1 VGPARFCMSCKI
13 QSPPGERSC
22 ISCGGQIPLDEQP
35 SGDSGRR
42 PKPQQTT
49 TRRQPARS
57 GTGRRQPGKP
67 KPPPRPAPPKISLH
81 VLLGDDQEQQG
92 PFEYHDFKRLV
103 QEGRFTPASMVW
115 KKGMP
120 DWVAAETLEV
130 LKPLFKKPPPPKKP
144 PTKRPP
150 PGTDASEDETQRLQ
164 LEKTKRLDP
173 AAANKLRAMASA
185 IPNAKEAKTE
195 RPTRKLRP
203 EDIKAFL
210 CCEPFRAVPLT
221 EGSPISVGRS
231 RTSDL
236 VLPHESVSRTHALVR
251 VLGDTI
257 TVEDKSTYGL
267 HLNGERIQ
275 QGPIKV
281 GDLIQ
286 LGPYVIAVRDV
297 PDRTAEQM
305 GEEVTRP
312 LRTLG
317 ATSEAM
323 HGRLE
328 RVSLAEVL
336 QTIEFNKKT
345 GTLRVFDDSGVASTL
360 VVYEGAPVYAE
371 GEGLKDSAVVHYMLR
386 LKRGQF
392 SFSSKV
398 EAGEMS
404 MQGQTVTGI
413 LLDFSRL
420 ADEA

>member
-1 VGPARFCMSCKI
+1 MAPARFCQRCKI
-13 QSPPGERSC
+13 QSPPGERAC
-22 ISCGGQIPLDEQP
+22 TGCGGPISPEGP
-35 SGDSGRR
+35 PRGDSGRR
-42 PKPQQTT
+42 GKPEQTT
-49 TRRQPARS
+49 TRRPPARS
-57 GTGRRQPGKP
+57 GAGRRPPGPP

-81 VLLGDDQEQQG
+81 VLLGEEQEQQG

-103 QEGRFTPASMVW
+103 REGRFTPASMVW
-115 KKGMP
+115 KKGMS
-120 DWVAAETLEV
+120 DWVAAETLDV
-130 LKPLFKKPPPPKKP
+130 LKPLFEAPPATKPAEV
-144 PTKRPP
+144 
-150 PGTDASEDETQRLQ
+150 DASEDETQRLK
-164 LEKTKRLDP
+164 LEQTRRLDP
-173 AAANKLRAMASA
+173 AAASKLRAMATA
-185 IPNAKEAKTE
+185 IPSAQEAKA
-195 RPTRKLRP
+195 PTRKLRP

-221 EGSPISVGRS
+221 EGKPISVGRS

-267 HLNGERIQ
+267 HLNGDRIQ

-286 LGPYVIAVRDV
+286 LGPYMIAVRDV
-297 PDRTAEQM
+297 PDRTAQQM

-345 GTLRVFDDSGVASTL
+345 GTLRVFDDAGVASTL

-371 GEGLKDSAVVHYMLR
+371 SEGLKDGAVVHHMLR
-386 LKRGQF
+386 LERGQF

>member
-1 VGPARFCMSCKI
+1 VALARFCKRCKI
-13 QSPPGERSC
+13 QSPPGERAC
-22 ISCGGQIPLDEQP
+22 TSCGGQISPEGP
-35 SGDSGRR
+35 PRSDSGRH
-42 PKPQQTT
+42 KAEQTT
-49 TRRQPARS
+49 TRRPPARS
-57 GTGRRQPGKP
+57 GAGRRPPGSP

-81 VLLGDDQEQQG
+81 VLLGEEQEQQG

-103 QEGRFTPASMVW
+103 REGRFTPASMVW

-120 DWVAAETLEV
+120 DWVAAATLEV
-130 LKPLFKKPPPPKKP
+130 LKPLFEPPPASKP
-144 PTKRPP
+144 APVKPAADVDT
-150 PGTDASEDETQRLQ
+150 SEDETQRLR
-164 LEKTKRLDP
+164 LEQTKRLDP
-173 AAANKLRAMASA
+173 AAANKLRAMAAA
-185 IPNAKEAKTE
+185 IPSAQEAKA
-195 RPTRKLRP
+195 PTRKLRP
-203 EDIKAFL
+203 EDVKAFL

-221 EGSPISVGRS
+221 EGKPISVGRS

-275 QGPIKV
+275 QGPIKI

-286 LGPYVIAVRDV
+286 LGPYMIAVRAV
-297 PDRTAEQM
+297 PDRTAQQM

-336 QTIEFNKKT
+336 QTIEFNQKT

-371 GEGLKDSAVVHYMLR
+371 SEDLKDSAVVHHMLR

>member
-1 VGPARFCMSCKI
+1 MVG
-13 QSPPGERSC
+13 E
-22 ISCGGQIPLDEQP
+22 
-35 SGDSGRR
+35 
-42 PKPQQTT
+42 
-49 TRRQPARS
+49 
-57 GTGRRQPGKP
+57 GTIDAK
-67 KPPPRPAPPKISLH
+67 
-81 VLLGDDQEQQG
+81 
-92 PFEYHDFKRLV
+92 
-103 QEGRFTPASMVW
+103 SMVW

-120 DWVAAETLEV
+120 DWVEAGSLEV
-130 LKPLFKKPPPPKKP
+130 LEPLFEAPPPPPRKAEE
-144 PTKRPP
+144 PP
-150 PGTDASEDETQRLQ
+150 PPPAKAPQSGGDPDEHETVRLNLGSQ
-164 LEKTKRLDP
+164 TTKRLDP
-173 AAANKLRAMASA
+173 AAAAKMRAVASA
-185 IPNAKEAKTE
+185 IPGTKGGKSE

-203 EDIKAFL
+203 DQIKGYL
-210 CCEPFRAVPLT
+210 CCEPFRAVPLA
-221 EGSPISVGRS
+221 EGRPISVGRS
-231 RTSDL
+231 RTADL
-236 VLPHESVSRTHALVR
+236 VLPHESVSRTHALFR
-251 VLGDTI
+251 VLGETI

-267 HLNGERIQ
+267 HLNGDRIQ
-275 QGPIKV
+275 QGPVQV

-286 LGPYVIAVRDV
+286 LGPYVIAVRAV
-297 PDRTAEQM
+297 PDRTAQQM

-345 GTLRVFDDSGVASTL
+345 GTLRVFDDAGADSIL
-360 VVYEGAPVYAE
+360 VLYEGAPVYAE
-371 GEGLKDSAVVHYMLR
+371 SEGLRDAEVVHHMLK

-420 ADEA
+420 ADES

>member
-1 VGPARFCMSCKI
+1 M
-13 QSPPGERSC
+13 GES
-22 ISCGGQIPLDEQP
+22 
-35 SGDSGRR
+35 
-42 PKPQQTT
+42 
-49 TRRQPARS
+49 
-57 GTGRRQPGKP
+57 
-67 KPPPRPAPPKISLH
+67 
-81 VLLGDDQEQQG
+81 QEQEG
-92 PFEYHDFKRLV
+92 PFEYHELRRMI
-103 QEGRFTPASMVW
+103 QEGRVTRASLVW

-120 DWVAAETLEV
+120 DWVAAETIPVLE
-130 LKPLFKKPPPPKKP
+130 PLFPPPVSEGD
-144 PTKRPP
+144 T
-150 PGTDASEDETQRLQ
+150 SEDETQRIDL
-164 LEKTKRLDP
+164 LETQRLDAD
-173 AAANKLRAMASA
+173 AAKKMRAMAAA
-185 IPNAKEAKTE
+185 IPSAKRPKAE
-195 RPTRKLRP
+195 RPLRKLRP
-203 EDIKAFL
+203 EQIKAYL
-210 CCEPFRAVPLT
+210 CCEPFRAVPLA
-221 EGSPISVGRS
+221 EGHPVALGRS

-257 TVEDKSTYGL
+257 TLEDKSTYGV

-275 QGPIKV
+275 QGPIQI
-281 GDLIQ
+281 GDMIQ
-286 LGPYVIAVRDV
+286 VGPYMVAVRDV

-317 ATSEAM
+317 STSEAM

-345 GTLRVFDDSGVASTL
+345 GTLRVFDDAGVASTL

-371 GEGLKDSAVVHYMLR
+371 SEDLRDAEVVHHMLK